1 MLIKEKLRD
10 FVIRNFYVP
19 DASVLQE
26 GDSLLDGGIVDST
39 GVLEIIDFIESEFKI
54 VVEDQ
59 EMVPENLD
67 SIANITAFIVR
78 KTA

>member
-1 MLIKEKLRD
+1 MIKHKLRD
-10 FVIRNFYVP
+10 FVVKNFYVP
-19 DASVLQE
+19 DAAVLRE
-26 GDSLLDGGIVDST
+26 EDSLLDGGIVDST

-67 SIANITAFIVR
+67 SIANIAAFIVR

>member
-67 SIANITAFIVR
+67 SIENIAAFIVR